1 MCHTIGLDGVS
12 MIGQS
17 EVKEAQ
23 GWADETVGWGDT
35 QLRGCSY
42 SFAPDKHRAPGGT
55 GCVGWWVSGGTMYLE
70 ERYADMEA
78 CYLGG
83 NLYKLH
89 IWLHHLP
96 LLVLFWISQPMHGV
110 SLWRQQNGKK
120 TLKKKRKK
128 RNKCII
134 GHLSV
139 CHIVFPF
146 WQFTVCETVSHLLLP
161 PCILSLSTQSCWRL
175 LRKRGRMFLFKSCW
189 IGSPLGAAWG
199 FSGFCSSTLNSVGE
213 RERPFSVSSL
223 FFFSGDVF
231 VLSNFQF
238 SWHNF
243 SCWFR
248 EALSEEP
255 GL

>member
-42 SFAPDKHRAPGGT
+42 SFAPDKHRAPSGT

-120 TLKKKRKK
+120 PLKKKRKK
-128 RNKCII
+128 KKQMYNWSFVSLPYCVSFLTIH
-134 GHLSV
+134 GVWDSFSSSSSSLHSESV
-139 CHIVFPF
+139 HSILLKTPAQKGTNVPVQIVLN
-146 WQFTVCETVSHLLLP
+146 WES
-161 PCILSLSTQSCWRL
+161 S
-175 LRKRGRMFLFKSCW
+175 
-189 IGSPLGAAWG
+189 WG
-199 FSGFCSSTLNSVGE
+199 SVG
-213 RERPFSVSSL
+213 
-223 FFFSGDVF
+223 FFG
-231 VLSNFQF
+231 VL
-238 SWHNF
+238 
-243 SCWFR
+243 
-248 EALSEEP
+248 
-255 GL
+255 

>member
-1 MCHTIGLDGVS
+1 MSHHWTGWCQHDWPIRSERGSGLSRWNSGVRGHS
-12 MIGQS
+12 TTRLQLQLCPWQAPSSRWDRLCG
-17 EVKEAQ
+17 V
-23 GWADETVGWGDT
+23 VGVRWD
-35 QLRGCSY
+35 
-42 SFAPDKHRAPGGT
+42 HVPGGEI
-55 GCVGWWVSGGTMYLE
+55 CRYGG
-70 ERYADMEA
+70 
-78 CYLGG
+78 
-83 NLYKLH
+83 
-89 IWLHHLP
+89 
-96 LLVLFWISQPMHGV
+96 VLFGWQ
-110 SLWRQQNGKK
+110 SLQVAHLTSPFTTTCSFLDLPANAWSFIVETTKWKK
-120 TLKKKRKK
+120 TIKKEKRKK